1 LIWDKPITIA
11 EAVVN
16 PDITEWLMKRISQP
30 SLYRTEKYEMITTV
44 RKNKHAKITYVCPVP
59 LKLRRS

>member
-1 LIWDKPITIA
+1 
-11 EAVVN
+11 
-16 PDITEWLMKRISQP
+16 MKRISQP